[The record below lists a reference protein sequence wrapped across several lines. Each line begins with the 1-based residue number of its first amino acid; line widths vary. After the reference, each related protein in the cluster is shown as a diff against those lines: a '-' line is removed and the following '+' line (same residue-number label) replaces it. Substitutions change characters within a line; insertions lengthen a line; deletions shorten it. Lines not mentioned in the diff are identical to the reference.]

1 MKTPGSELP
10 PASGGRVDL
19 SVSALS
25 RHPLRPSKDTLNS
38 ASKAGIVPANELI
51 SPLFE
56 AFSRR
61 LAESDGTLSF
71 YLHRPAGPVAIRGG
85 DYGPQTIQTLA
96 MDDSLV
102 AFMQQSLTALD
113 PMLAVDFTFVDQPE
127 AADIRLYL
135 DSTIELG
142 DGGNTLGIALINEDS
157 QRPFWELIFNTPAL
171 ASNPL
176 YMRYAMLHET
186 GHALGME
193 HPFDQSDGDV
203 YKSQD
208 SSRSASADQTLM
220 AYAEPRN
227 GIWPTAYTSSD
238 HSALQAIWGQEET
251 SSSNQLIGGDGPDM
265 ITGGDLNDDIFGYG
279 GADQLKGGLGS
290 NSFTS
295 PSDGARDW
303 LYVTRDGSKLLSQAA
318 ATVDVITAI
327 GREDRIAILDANR
340 RKLRFR
346 SLKLETPSHG
356 LLSGIG
362 IYSGGALEAMYTGND
377 LSLAEIRRITTGV
390 PSASLG

>member
-1 MKTPGSELP
+1 MREP
-10 PASGGRVDL
+10 V
-19 SVSALS
+19 
-25 RHPLRPSKDTLNS
+25 RPSSNDSPAET
-38 ASKAGIVPANELI
+38 VPATELI
-51 SPLFE
+51 SPVFE
-56 AFSRR
+56 SFSRR

-85 DYGPQTIQTLA
+85 DYGPQTIQAMA
-96 MDDSLV
+96 MDDSL
-102 AFMQQSLTALD
+102 ATFMKQSLAALD
-113 PMLAVDFTFVDQPE
+113 PQLAVDFTFVDQPE

-135 DSTIELG
+135 DTTIQLG
-142 DGGNTLGIALINEDS
+142 DGGNTLGIALMNEDP

-171 ASNPL
+171 ANNPL

-186 GHALGME
+186 GHSLGME

-220 AYAEPRN
+220 AYAEPSN

-238 HSALQAIWGQEET
+238 HSALQAIWGQEEN
-251 SSSNQLIGGDGPDM
+251 SGANQLIGGDGPDI
-265 ITGGDLNDDIFGYG
+265 ITGSDANDDIYGYG

-303 LYVTRDGSKLLSQAA
+303 VYISRDGSKLLSQAA
-318 ATVDVITAI
+318 VTIDVITAI
-327 GREDRIAILDANR
+327 GLEDRIAILDANR
-340 RKLRFR
+340 RRLRFR
-346 SLKLETPSHG
+346 SLTLESPTYGP
-356 LLSGIG
+356 LSGIG
-362 IYSGGALEAMYTGND
+362 IYSGGALEAIYTGND
-377 LSLAEIRRITTGV
+377 LSLAEIRRITTAV
-390 PSASLG
+390 PSASLA